1 LDSYR
6 AREQRILLDAIV
18 KFLGVDAEV
27 ESKKRRQLRP
37 NLLAPWELRIGG
49 YRVFY
54 EVRVGGV
61 VRVLAVGHK
70 RHNELFIRGQKVESI
85 KEMKDGDRLLS
96 LYNGAKLGVTITLP
110 YQTGEKKKT
119 VESKEFLFGSSL
131 PVSD

>member
-1 LDSYR
+1 MAFETKLVLSAAKR
-6 AREQRILLDAIV
+6 TWTPTRPASNASCLMPSSSS
-18 KFLGVDAEV
+18 LG
-27 ESKKRRQLRP
+27 LT
-37 NLLAPWELRIGG
+37 LRIGG